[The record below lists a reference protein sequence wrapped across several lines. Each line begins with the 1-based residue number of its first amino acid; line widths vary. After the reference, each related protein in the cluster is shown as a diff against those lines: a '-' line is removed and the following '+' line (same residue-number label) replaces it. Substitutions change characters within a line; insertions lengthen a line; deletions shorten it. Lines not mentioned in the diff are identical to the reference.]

1 MAKKIT
7 ETYVKDE
14 DKKHS
19 VRYRSQSNTCLLKD
33 MSLYVPRS
41 ILGDNPPNKITVTL
55 EIGE

>member
-1 MAKKIT
+1 MAKKIV
-7 ETYVKDE
+7 EEFVKDE

-19 VRYRSQSNTCLLKD
+19 VRYRSRSNTCSLKD

-41 ILGDNPPNKITVTL
+41 VLGDNPPNKITVTL